1 MTLCGVCTEVELVK
15 HYKDLGVCA
24 KCHKDQTRTAQKQC
38 SSCLDFFA
46 AVVES
51 SSDLCG
57 QFQVRK
63 VHIDKTRPE
72 LVVKKFLEN
81 DTELPPVIHNK
92 SDLQTRT
99 QCSRSRVDFRVNFT
113 YFQVI
118 IKVDE
123 NQHKSYGEAF
133 ELTRLLEVFKTG
145 GWIPFMIFRINPD
158 KYRQNG
164 QSKNPYFQER
174 LCFMKERILIRCG
187 KIMYRIN

>member
-81 DTELPPVIHNK
+81 DTELPPVTK
-92 SDLQTRT
+92 
-99 QCSRSRVDFRVNFT
+99 VT
-113 YFQVI
+113 Y
-118 IKVDE
+118 KRAHSAHDRA
-123 NQHKSYGEAF
+123 S
-133 ELTRLLEVFKTG
+133 
-145 GWIPFMIFRINPD
+145 IFGSTLPI
-158 KYRQNG
+158 
-164 QSKNPYFQER
+164 SK
-174 LCFMKERILIRCG
+174 
-187 KIMYRIN
+187 